1 MVSTAPRR
9 PQSTKGQLREAAGQ
23 EHPIDWA
30 KSPREIIKHIC
41 GLSPWPVATMALDG
55 ATLKVYRAEYTD
67 TVTDKAPGS
76 VVSAGK
82 AGLEIACG
90 GGRTVR
96 VTELQAPGKRRMEA
110 AAWLLGHPV
119 K

>member
-1 MVSTAPRR
+1 M
-9 PQSTKGQLREAAGQ
+9 
-23 EHPIDWA
+23 
-30 KSPREIIKHIC
+30 
-41 GLSPWPVATMALDG
+41 
-55 ATLKVYRAEYTD
+55 
-67 TVTDKAPGS
+67 TDKAPGS

-119 K
+119 KVV